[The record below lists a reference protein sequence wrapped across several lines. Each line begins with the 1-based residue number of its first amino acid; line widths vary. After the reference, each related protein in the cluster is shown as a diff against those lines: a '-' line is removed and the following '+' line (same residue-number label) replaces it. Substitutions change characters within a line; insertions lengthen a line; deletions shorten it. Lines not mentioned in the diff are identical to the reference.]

1 MEQIGTFVITHWPL
15 FVALVV
21 VLALLAGTS
30 MGAGLQGVR
39 QVDPLEATQLVN
51 HRGGIFLD
59 IRAAEE
65 YRQGHV
71 VNTLH
76 VPLGKLSDSL
86 KPLEKY
92 RSKPIITVCRSGA
105 RSGQACRVLRRH
117 GFENVYNLKGG
128 MQAWTAANMPITTK
142 G

>member
-51 HRGGIFLD
+51 HQGGVFLD